1 MPPRPGDELILRATE
16 ERVRVVA
23 VLDAAGTL
31 LVEPTLD
38 AEAPFQVGRDEVMT
52 LRERHSGCGCCG

>member
-1 MPPRPGDELILRATE
+1 MKPEPGDEVVLRASE

-31 LVEPTLD
+31 LVAAGD
-38 AEAPFQVGRDEVMT
+38 EAPFQAAPGEW
-52 LRERHSGCGCCG
+52 EAPWAKHASCACCG